1 MNPKESFHHDGE
13 MSDMKR
19 KLLPAEGTSITIIRS
34 ITEDGDFFMRIFS
47 ALFYGFTSF
56 AIIVVNKII
65 LTTYKFP
72 SFHILGIGQMVATI
86 LFLSTAKYF
95 KWISFPNYSSDVPK
109 RVFPLP
115 LFYAGNLVCGLG
127 GTQKLSLPMFTVLRR
142 FTILMTVIGEFYVL
156 K

>member
-1 MNPKESFHHDGE
+1 MNPKESFNYDE
-13 MSDMKR
+13 DMIEGKG
-19 KLLPAEGTSITIIRS
+19 KLLPAEGTSITIAIAEEG
-34 ITEDGDFFMRIFS
+34 TFFMRIFS
-47 ALFYGFTSF
+47 ALFYAFTSF

-95 KWISFPNYSSDVPK
+95 KWISFPGYSSDVPK
-109 RVFPLP
+109 RIFPLP

-142 FTILMTVIGEFYVL
+142 FTILMTVVCEFYVL